1 MNKIKILDID
11 TIEKIAAG
19 EVVERPYC
27 AVKEL
32 IENSID
38 ANSTNILIEILD
50 KGTSLIKIT
59 DNGDGMT
66 EEDLS
71 LCIKRHATSK
81 INIIED
87 LEKIKTLGFRG
98 EALAAISRI
107 SKTEIITRQK
117 DFDYGFSL
125 YAEGGENIEIKKTGS
140 GIGTQ
145 IIIKDLFYNVP
156 ARKKFLKSNASEY
169 SQIISIVEKLALAH
183 HNISFKLLIDEK
195 VKLNLIKTS
204 DKVDRIRD
212 IFGKDVAE
220 NLIPFEYQN
229 NFFKIYGWTSNSQ
242 YFEKSRN
249 NYYSFVNDRNIVSK
263 VIIGAVNE
271 AYKENIVKSRYPISF
286 IFLEMSGEFFDVNV
300 HPQKTEIKFLNEP
313 SIFSIVRETVFFALK
328 NKDSEKVLNINK
340 NDNVIEEKNIET
352 KIEENIEKQDFNLD
366 TKKEKRI
373 FSEIKNLNK
382 KNYDTRQS
390 TRVFVPNPED
400 KKKYIENWQK
410 MISVFDKVDLK
421 KSEKLDLN
429 QVKIDV
435 DEKEKNL
442 FQDEEIDLKVI
453 GWFPSKYILASN
465 KNFELVIIDQH
476 AAHERINY
484 EILKK
489 DFEQKRIEVQGLLI
503 SEIFEL
509 PNSKKEFLADL
520 ENLNKF
526 EAFGFFIELF
536 GKDSLKINA
545 VPSIIEQGK
554 EVQTVK
560 EILENLVEN
569 MESKDLYSQEII
581 DKIIMISCK
590 NSIKANQKLSILEME
605 TLIKRLMKT
614 ENPYHCPHGRP
625 TIISISQKEI
635 DKKFARIL

>member
-625 TIISISQKEI
+625 TIVSISQKEI

>member
-520 ENLNKF
+520 ENLKKF

-560 EILENLVEN
+560 EILENLSEN
-569 MESKDLYSQEII
+569 IESKDLYSQEIV

-625 TIISISQKEI
+625 TIVSISQKEI